1 MAASS
6 KMVESIDW
14 SKVVHTLA
22 IGATIAGLGYL
33 AVHYYRSVLLGY
45 FEDCET
51 LRIEGVQK
59 IL

>member
-51 LRIEGVQK
+51 LQSISY
-59 IL
+59 